1 MMRLLRSCRVF
12 SFCTSRYSAS
22 SVYMMQGIL
31 EDERPGNVWTCQS
44 KSFKRQK
51 HRLSISKFSLLL
63 PFYAASSSLCLQK
76 HLLSCQRRKK
86 SSQDLF
92 CSACLRNYGLYLY
105 LHISILLSLPGNE
118 KQLLVLFFS
127 FFHMNDVFFETQKKR
142 LGTKPKTSQ
151 GYQRNKWIGVNL
163 LWLLFL
169 HSSFLGRLTTC
180 NSRVLRRYEAENVR
194 TFSKRMSLT
203 TLISLTSK
211 EKFPLDSWTLT
222 NLSGKED
229 PNSVSGHTTS
239 MTRNTFCKHDWTPQ
253 TVIQV
258 VNGLQ
263 EAEGSFARNPT
274 IGLFCLFDSTEG
286 FLVL

>member
-51 HRLSISKFSLLL
+51 HRLSISKFSLL

-127 FFHMNDVFFETQKKR
+127 FFHMNDVFFETQKNVWEPNQRPVKDIKGISKSEWTSSGFFFALEFPR
-142 LGTKPKTSQ
+142 KT
-151 GYQRNKWIGVNL
+151 
-163 LWLLFL
+163 
-169 HSSFLGRLTTC
+169 
-180 NSRVLRRYEAENVR
+180 
-194 TFSKRMSLT
+194 
-203 TLISLTSK
+203 
-211 EKFPLDSWTLT
+211 
-222 NLSGKED
+222 
-229 PNSVSGHTTS
+229 
-239 MTRNTFCKHDWTPQ
+239 HD
-253 TVIQV
+253 
-258 VNGLQ
+258 L
-263 EAEGSFARNPT
+263 
-274 IGLFCLFDSTEG
+274 
-286 FLVL
+286 